1 MAFVSQGVGERCDRT
16 GGVSATVMLRR
27 VMTPQLPPPV
37 SPQHPQNNPPHNP
50 PSNPLQMS
58 PRSQPPQV
66 PTADPQGRYR
76 PAPTSPKTSA
86 GYLITV
92 LGAVVVLCL
101 IPFFVDRALP
111 DNSVEGNASELLTTQ
126 LRTATSWPLTFE
138 ALEQCTGDPGF
149 SVDERVYLECT
160 TNSVNVIG
168 MADVQ
173 DDPSAI
179 GTAFDRAVR
188 AMWSIVSADVGP
200 RDDTADAQR
209 RVPGLLERSGA
220 DQVWMSDY
228 FAVDAGL
235 PGGVSIAPISQG
247 VHRSVGF
254 FRGGEGG
261 GFTGG
266 DLVVVD
272 VVASTEEDVD
282 RALNRVIETAREA
295 NVVSDSG
302 KDRGHQNV

>member
-1 MAFVSQGVGERCDRT
+1 
-16 GGVSATVMLRR
+16 
-27 VMTPQLPPPV
+27 
-37 SPQHPQNNPPHNP
+37 
-50 PSNPLQMS
+50 
-58 PRSQPPQV
+58 
-66 PTADPQGRYR
+66 
-76 PAPTSPKTSA
+76 
-86 GYLITV
+86 
-92 LGAVVVLCL
+92 
-101 IPFFVDRALP
+101 
-111 DNSVEGNASELLTTQ
+111 
-126 LRTATSWPLTFE
+126 
-138 ALEQCTGDPGF
+138 
-149 SVDERVYLECT
+149 
-160 TNSVNVIG
+160 
-168 MADVQ
+168 
-173 DDPSAI
+173 
-179 GTAFDRAVR
+179 
-188 AMWSIVSADVGP
+188 MWSIVSADVGP

-209 RVPGLLERSGA
+209 RVPGLVERTGA